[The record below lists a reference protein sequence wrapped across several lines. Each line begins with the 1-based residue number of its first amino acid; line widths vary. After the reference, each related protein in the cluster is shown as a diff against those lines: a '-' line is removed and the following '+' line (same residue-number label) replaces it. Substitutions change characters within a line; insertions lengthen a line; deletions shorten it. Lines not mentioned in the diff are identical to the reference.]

1 MSKQGRVYR
10 HGDGWAFDVDVGPST
25 GHRTRKRERGF
36 PTRRAAVTALEATRA
51 RFVDVTDPT
60 TTDVASY
67 LFDWVDR
74 MAAAQTIRPSTA
86 DSYRRI
92 VAVAADRLGTLRLDR
107 LTAADLDSL
116 YHWLLTTGGRTG
128 VGRSPRTV
136 RYFHTVLRKALA
148 DAVRKRMLGRNVA
161 DEADPPS
168 STAAKA
174 PEPVIWNT
182 EAVQAFLGAEWLPN
196 YRKICWALALGTG
209 LRRGELAGLKW
220 SDLDGDQLTV
230 RRTRTTANH
239 LVIESEPK
247 TAKGRRTITVDAGL
261 VSMLR
266 SWRARQARLQ
276 IRAGIRS
283 EYLLTGPT
291 MEPWHPDALTQAWAR
306 DAARAVAEG
315 LVLAP
320 MRLHDCR
327 HWNATQLVAA
337 NVDLNTVA
345 DRLGHATPAFT
356 LAVYGHSDPER
367 DRAAAGKLGAVLGL

>member
-1 MSKQGRVYR
+1 M
-10 HGDGWAFDVDVGPST
+10 
-25 GHRTRKRERGF
+25 
-36 PTRRAAVTALEATRA
+36 
-51 RFVDVTDPT
+51 
-60 TTDVASY
+60 
-67 LFDWVDR
+67 
-74 MAAAQTIRPSTA
+74 
-86 DSYRRI
+86 
-92 VAVAADRLGTLRLDR
+92 
-107 LTAADLDSL
+107 
-116 YHWLLTTGGRTG
+116 
-128 VGRSPRTV
+128 

-182 EAVQAFLGAEWLPN
+182 EAVQAFLDAEWLPN

-220 SDLDGDQLTV
+220 TDLDGDRLTV

-239 LVIESEPK
+239 LVIEGEPK
-247 TAKGRRTITVDAGL
+247 TAKGRRTIAVDAGL

-266 SWRARQARLQ
+266 SWRAEQARLQ

-291 MEPWHPDALTQAWAR
+291 LEPWHPDSLTQAWAR
-306 DAARAVAEG
+306 DAARATADGLAE
-315 LVLAP
+315 AP

-327 HWNATQLVAA
+327 HWNATQLVAN

-345 DRLGHATPAFT
+345 DRLGHSTPAFT
-356 LAVYGHSDPER
+356 LAVYGHSDAER
-367 DRAAAGKLGAVLGL
+367 DRAAASKLGAALGF